1 MLLRGRRDP
10 VSGQR
15 KTSGAVTS
23 RSRLALVSAMSAVVI
38 ATVGAQGG
46 DGARLLAIGDIHG
59 AGAPLRAV
67 LQQAGLIDQQAHW
80 NGGRATFVQTGDF
93 TDRGPDV
100 RAVMDILMRLE
111 GEANAAGGRVEV
123 LLGNHETMNLTAEVR
138 DVTSVIFASFADE
151 RSTQRREEAYRQYSA
166 YVEARMEWLGR
177 PVPDYQTQEEW
188 MAVHPIGFV
197 EYMEAIGPDGTYGD
211 WLRSR
216 PVAVTVDDT
225 VFLHGGLSIEN
236 DAKSVAEVVQRAA
249 DEISRFDAHRRLLI
263 ERDIVLPFST
273 FGEILTAVA
282 LELEAWGIRLFPG
295 PPVPGRP
302 PPTLTSEQRE
312 LIDLQA
318 IATWSIVDAE
328 GPVWFRGFAL
338 WSDSEGQAA
347 ATEVLNR
354 FGVSR
359 AVAGHTPTATHRI
372 VSRFDNRGFL
382 IDTGMLASAYHQG
395 QPSALEF
402 SDRGTTAVYL
412 FCARADRSLSSP
424 WCDRR

>member
-1 MLLRGRRDP
+1 M
-10 VSGQR
+10 SGQW
-15 KTSGAVTS
+15 KTSRPVTS
-23 RSRLALVSAMSAVVI
+23 RSRLALVSALSAVII
-38 ATVGAQGG
+38 ATVGAQE
-46 DGARLLAIGDIHG
+46 DGSRLVAIGDIHG
-59 AGAPLRAV
+59 AGAQLRAV

-111 GEANAAGGRVEV
+111 DEADAAGGRVEV

-138 DVTSVIFASFADE
+138 DVTPVIFASFADE

-166 YVEARMEWLGR
+166 YVEARMEALGR
-177 PVPDYQTQEEW
+177 PLPDYQTQEEW
-188 MAVHPIGFV
+188 MAAHPIGFV
-197 EYMEAIGPDGTYGD
+197 EYMKAIGPDGTYGD

-225 VFLHGGLSIEN
+225 VFLHGGLSLEN
-236 DAKSVAEVVQRAA
+236 DATSVAEVVQRATE
-249 DEISRFDAHRRLLI
+249 EIARFDAHRRLLI

-273 FGEILTAVA
+273 FGEVLTAVA
-282 LELEAWGIRLFPG
+282 LELEAWSIRLFPG

-312 LIDLQA
+312 LIDVLIDLQE
-318 IATWSIVDAE
+318 IETWSIVDAE

-338 WSDSEGQAA
+338 WSDSEGPAA
-347 ATEVLNR
+347 ATEVLRR

-359 AVAGHTPTATHRI
+359 AVAGHTPTSTRRI
-372 VSRFDNRGFL
+372 VSRFDNRMFL
-382 IDTGMLASAYHQG
+382 IDTGMLASAYQG
-395 QPSALEF
+395 QPAALEF
-402 SDRGTTAVYL
+402 SDRGTTAIYL
-412 FCARADRSLSSP
+412 SGREP
-424 WCDRR
+424 IVP